1 MPIYPTFV
9 QNWVLKRRFNYF
21 EDNKMQLDEQLHQHI
36 ELLPLELKAEV
47 LDFVLFLE
55 QKQARERIKQVMSV
69 IPEAVDSDDKKI
81 EPKTQKLIGILKN
94 ADNFVMEEDNTQELL
109 ELITHITPVKCQYT
123 TEQIVRSLRDGIEL
137 E

>member
-1 MPIYPTFV
+1 V
-9 QNWVLKRRFNYF
+9 QNWALKRRFNYF

-69 IPEAVDSDDKKI
+69 IPEPVDSDDKKI

-123 TEQIVRSLRDGIEL
+123 TEQIVRNLRDGTEL